1 MYKSQ
6 KGNLTIRF
14 YTALAFSCGAR
25 EKRKDINNCP
35 LSIIDICLNQRRF
48 TSVKVVCVGN
58 NFGPV
63 LHVLFIDFLGFL
75 HPFGGQGTDMFVIFL
90 LTHVSDDGLF

>member
-1 MYKSQ
+1 MWGQ
-6 KGNLTIRF
+6 KKGKIIIL
-14 YTALAFSCGAR
+14 
-25 EKRKDINNCP
+25 

-58 NFGPV
+58 DFGPV